1 MMKTSI
7 IDKLNI
13 IFELTK
19 SSNIFIAVIAFLLF
33 IVVVAITN
41 NKKNESTTKKIY
53 LCIYAFIILG
63 ILIAYYSSIGKMF
76 DYMMNNFFI
85 AIYFPNLAIYLAA
98 IITVNIIF
106 LVSVFKNNI
115 SRFIKNLNIIVFA
128 IMNYLLAL
136 ILNVVHSNKL
146 DVFTQTSVYGNKEAQ
161 ALIELSS
168 TIFLIWIF
176 FLVVY
181 KMIMIYQIKMN
192 PVDAY
197 RVEKVVV
204 EKRKRILPSNI
215 REIRATEVVKLGT
228 RERIL
233 PENIKEIRSPK
244 FVKSLPTEVKKQ
256 RILPSNIR
264 EIKPLELVRLETKTV
279 EEKPIAK
286 RILPTNIREIKSPK
300 FVKELPRVKEEKP
313 VINQIIEEPVITPVV
328 EEKPVVRPIRRQN
341 PSLQEIDLLLSA
353 SYDNYTIDDY
363 KALKEMLIKKKAANQ
378 QRITRNNIEA
388 KKFQQLKE
396 IYESAN

>member
-136 ILNVVHSNKL
+136 ILNVVHANKL

-181 KMIMIYQIKMN
+181 KMIMIYQGKMN

-233 PENIKEIRSPK
+233 PENIKEIRSPR

-300 FVKELPRVKEEKP
+300 YVKELPRVKEEKT

>member
-115 SRFIKNLNIIVFA
+115 SRFIKNLNIIVFT

-181 KMIMIYQIKMN
+181 KMIMIYQGKMN

-300 FVKELPRVKEEKP
+300 YVKELPRVKEEKP

>member
-53 LCIYAFIILG
+53 LCIYAFIILA
-63 ILIAYYSSIGKMF
+63 ILITYYSSFGKMF
-76 DYMMNNFFI
+76 DYLMNNLFI
-85 AIYFPNLAIYLAA
+85 AIYFPNLAIYLVAL
-98 IITVNIIF
+98 IVVNIIF
-106 LVSVFKNNI
+106 LVSVFKQDI
-115 SRFIKNLNIIVFA
+115 SKIIKNLNAIVFA

-136 ILNVVHSNKL
+136 ILNIIHTNKL

-176 FLVVY
+176 FLVIY
-181 KMIMIYQIKMN
+181 KMIMMYQRKIN
-192 PVDAY
+192 PIDAY
-197 RVEKVVV
+197 RVEKVIV

-244 FVKSLPTEVKKQ
+244 YVKSLPTEVKQQ

-264 EIKPLELVRLETKTV
+264 EIKPLELARIETQPV

-286 RILPTNIREIKSPK
+286 RILPSNIREIKSPK
-300 FVKELPRVKEEKP
+300 FVKELPKVKEEKP
-313 VINQIIEEPVITPVV
+313 VINQVIEEQVIAPVV
-328 EEKPVVRPIRRQN
+328 EEKPIVKPIRRTN
-341 PSLQEIDLLLSA
+341 SSLQELDLLLSA

-363 KALKEMLIKKKAANQ
+363 KALKEMLMKKKAANQ

-388 KKFQQLKE
+388 KKYQQLKE

>member
-19 SSNIFIAVIAFLLF
+19 SSNIFIAIIAFLLF
-33 IVVVAITN
+33 IIVVAITN
-41 NKKNESTTKKIY
+41 NKKNQSTTKKIY
-53 LCIYAFIILG
+53 LCIYAFVILG

-106 LVSVFKNNI
+106 LVSVFNNNI
-115 SRFIKNLNIIVFA
+115 SKFIKNLNIIIFA
-128 IMNYLLAL
+128 LMNYLLAL
-136 ILNVVHSNKL
+136 ILNIIHTNKL

-168 TIFLIWIF
+168 TVFLIWIF
-176 FLVVY
+176 FLVIY
-181 KMIMIYQIKMN
+181 KMIMIYQRKIN
-192 PVDAY
+192 PTDAY

-244 FVKSLPTEVKKQ
+244 YVKSLPTEVKKQ

-264 EIKPLELVRLETKTV
+264 EIKPLELVKLETKPV
-279 EEKPIAK
+279 EEKTIAK
-286 RILPTNIREIKSPK
+286 RILPTNIREIKSPR
-300 FVKELPRVKEEKP
+300 FVKELPRQTEVKP
-313 VINQIIEEPVITPVV
+313 VINQIVEEKVVTPVV
-328 EEKPVVRPIRRQN
+328 EEIPVVRPIRKQN

-363 KALKEMLIKKKAANQ
+363 KALKEMLMKKKAANQ
-378 QRITRNNIEA
+378 QRITRNDIET
-388 KKFQQLKE
+388 KKYQQLKE

>member
-53 LCIYAFIILG
+53 LCIYAFIILA
-63 ILIAYYSSIGKMF
+63 ILITYYSSFGKMF
-76 DYMMNNFFI
+76 DYLMNNLFI
-85 AIYFPNLAIYLAA
+85 AIYFPNLAIYLIAL
-98 IITVNIIF
+98 IVVNVIF
-106 LVSVFKNNI
+106 LVSVFKKDI
-115 SRFIKNLNIIVFA
+115 SKVIKNINVIVFA

-136 ILNVVHSNKL
+136 ILNIIHTHKL

-181 KMIMIYQIKMN
+181 KMIMIYQGKMN

-244 FVKSLPTEVKKQ
+244 FVYSLPTEVKRQ

-300 FVKELPRVKEEKP
+300 YVKELPRVKEEKP

-328 EEKPVVRPIRRQN
+328 EEKSVVRPIRRQN

-363 KALKEMLIKKKAANQ
+363 KALKEMLMKKKAANQ
-378 QRITRNNIEA
+378 QRITRKNIEA
-388 KKFQQLKE
+388 KKYQQLKE
-396 IYESAN
+396 IYDSAN

>member
-181 KMIMIYQIKMN
+181 KMIMIYQGKMN

-300 FVKELPRVKEEKP
+300 YVKELPRVKEEKP

>member
-1 MMKTSI
+1 MLNKVELLCNLIDDKRISQMANGLRDVSKLDDPVGEIIEGKVLENGLEISKKRVPLGVIAIIYESRPNVTTDAFGLCFKTG
-7 IDKLNI
+7 N
-13 IFELTK
+13 
-19 SSNIFIAVIAFLLF
+19 AVILRGGSD
-33 IVVVAITN
+33 AINTN
-41 NKKNESTTKKIY
+41 
-53 LCIYAFIILG
+53 
-63 ILIAYYSSIGKMF
+63 
-76 DYMMNNFFI
+76 I
-85 AIYFPNLAIYLAA
+85 AISKI
-98 IITVNIIF
+98 
-106 LVSVFKNNI
+106 
-115 SRFIKNLNIIVFA
+115 IKNLNAIVFA

-136 ILNVVHSNKL
+136 ILNIIHTNKL

-176 FLVVY
+176 FLVIY
-181 KMIMIYQIKMN
+181 KMIMMYQRKIN
-192 PVDAY
+192 PIDAY
-197 RVEKVVV
+197 RVEKVIV

-244 FVKSLPTEVKKQ
+244 YVKSLPTEVKQQ

-264 EIKPLELVRLETKTV
+264 EIKPLELARIETQPV

-286 RILPTNIREIKSPK
+286 RILPSNIREIKSPK
-300 FVKELPRVKEEKP
+300 FVKELPKVKEEKP
-313 VINQIIEEPVITPVV
+313 VINQVIEEQVIAPVV
-328 EEKPVVRPIRRQN
+328 EEKPIVKPIRRTN
-341 PSLQEIDLLLSA
+341 SSLQELDLLLSA

-363 KALKEMLIKKKAANQ
+363 KALKEMLMKKKAANQ

-388 KKFQQLKE
+388 KKYQQLKE

>member
-53 LCIYAFIILG
+53 LCIYAFIILA
-63 ILIAYYSSIGKMF
+63 ILITYYSSFGKMF
-76 DYMMNNFFI
+76 DYLMNNLFI
-85 AIYFPNLAIYLAA
+85 AIYFPNLAIYLVAL
-98 IITVNIIF
+98 IVVNIIF
-106 LVSVFKNNI
+106 LVSVFKQDI
-115 SRFIKNLNIIVFA
+115 SKIIKNLNAIVFA

-136 ILNVVHSNKL
+136 ILNIIHTNKL
-146 DVFTQTSVYGNKEAQ
+146 DVFTQTSIYGNKEAQ

-176 FLVVY
+176 FLVIY
-181 KMIMIYQIKMN
+181 KMIMMYQRKIN
-192 PVDAY
+192 PIDAY
-197 RVEKVVV
+197 RVEKVIV

-244 FVKSLPTEVKKQ
+244 YVKSLPTEVKQQ

-264 EIKPLELVRLETKTV
+264 EIKPLELARIETKPV

-286 RILPTNIREIKSPK
+286 RILPSNIREIKSPK
-300 FVKELPRVKEEKP
+300 FVKELPKVKEEKP
-313 VINQIIEEPVITPVV
+313 VINQVIEEQVIAPVV
-328 EEKPVVRPIRRQN
+328 EEKPIVKPIRRTN
-341 PSLQEIDLLLSA
+341 SSLQELDLLLSA

-363 KALKEMLIKKKAANQ
+363 KALKEMLMKKKAANQ

-388 KKFQQLKE
+388 KKYQQLKE

>member
-181 KMIMIYQIKMN
+181 EIIMIYQRKMN

-204 EKRKRILPSNI
+204 EKRQRILPSNI

-286 RILPTNIREIKSPK
+286 RILPTNIREIKSPR
-300 FVKELPRVKEEKP
+300 FVKELPRVKAETP
-313 VINQIIEEPVITPVV
+313 VINQIIEEPVITSVV
-328 EEKPVVRPIRRQN
+328 EEKQVVRPIRRQN

-363 KALKEMLIKKKAANQ
+363 KALKEMLMKKKAANQ

>member
-19 SSNIFIAVIAFLLF
+19 SSNIFIAIIAFLLF
-33 IVVVAITN
+33 IIVVAITN
-41 NKKNESTTKKIY
+41 NKKNQSTTKKIY
-53 LCIYAFIILG
+53 LCIYAFVILG

-106 LVSVFKNNI
+106 LVSVFNNNI
-115 SRFIKNLNIIVFA
+115 SKFIKNLNIIIFA
-128 IMNYLLAL
+128 LMNYLLAL
-136 ILNVVHSNKL
+136 ILNIIHTNKL

-168 TIFLIWIF
+168 TVFLIWIF
-176 FLVVY
+176 FLVIY
-181 KMIMIYQIKMN
+181 KMIMIYQRKIN
-192 PVDAY
+192 PIDAY

-244 FVKSLPTEVKKQ
+244 YVKSLPTEVKKQ

-264 EIKPLELVRLETKTV
+264 EIKPLELVKLETKPV
-279 EEKPIAK
+279 EEKTIAK
-286 RILPTNIREIKSPK
+286 RILPTNIREIKSPR
-300 FVKELPRVKEEKP
+300 FVKELPRQTEVKP
-313 VINQIIEEPVITPVV
+313 VINQIVEEKVVTPVV
-328 EEKPVVRPIRRQN
+328 EEIPVVRPIRKQN

-363 KALKEMLIKKKAANQ
+363 KALKEMLMKKKAANQ
-378 QRITRNNIEA
+378 QRITRNDIET
-388 KKFQQLKE
+388 KKYQQLKE

>member
-13 IFELTK
+13 IFELTT

-33 IVVVAITN
+33 ILVVAITN

-181 KMIMIYQIKMN
+181 KIIMIYQRKMN

-204 EKRKRILPSNI
+204 EKRQRILPSNI

-286 RILPTNIREIKSPK
+286 RILPTNIREIKSPR
-300 FVKELPRVKEEKP
+300 FVKELPRVKAETP

-363 KALKEMLIKKKAANQ
+363 KALKEMLMKKKAANQ

-388 KKFQQLKE
+388 KKYQQLKE

>member
-41 NKKNESTTKKIY
+41 NKKNESTTKKLY

-136 ILNVVHSNKL
+136 ILYVVHTNIL
-146 DVFTQTSVYGNKEAQ
+146 DVFTHTSVYGNKEAQ

-181 KMIMIYQIKMN
+181 KMIMIYQGKMN

-244 FVKSLPTEVKKQ
+244 FVKSLPTEVKRQ

-300 FVKELPRVKEEKP
+300 YVKELPRVKEEKP

-328 EEKPVVRPIRRQN
+328 EEKPIVKPIRRTN
-341 PSLQEIDLLLSA
+341 SSLQELDLLLSA

-363 KALKEMLIKKKAANQ
+363 KALKEMLMKKKAANQ

-388 KKFQQLKE
+388 NKFQQLKE

>member
-181 KMIMIYQIKMN
+181 KMIMIYQRKMN

-313 VINQIIEEPVITPVV
+313 IINQIIEEPVITPVV

>member
-53 LCIYAFIILG
+53 LCIYAFIILA
-63 ILIAYYSSIGKMF
+63 ILITYYSSFGKMF
-76 DYMMNNFFI
+76 DYLMNNLFI
-85 AIYFPNLAIYLAA
+85 AIYFPNLAIYLVAL
-98 IITVNIIF
+98 IVVNIIF
-106 LVSVFKNNI
+106 LVSVFKQDI
-115 SRFIKNLNIIVFA
+115 SKIIKNLNAIVFA

-136 ILNVVHSNKL
+136 ILNIIHTNKL

-176 FLVVY
+176 FLVIY
-181 KMIMIYQIKMN
+181 KMIMMYQRKIN
-192 PVDAY
+192 PIDAY
-197 RVEKVVV
+197 RVEKVIV

-244 FVKSLPTEVKKQ
+244 YVKSLPTEVKQQ

-264 EIKPLELVRLETKTV
+264 EIKPLEIARIETKPV

-286 RILPTNIREIKSPK
+286 RILPSNIREIKSPK
-300 FVKELPRVKEEKP
+300 FVKELPKVKEEKP
-313 VINQIIEEPVITPVV
+313 VINQVIEEQVIAPVV
-328 EEKPVVRPIRRQN
+328 EEKPIVKPIRRTN
-341 PSLQEIDLLLSA
+341 SSLQELDLLLSA

-363 KALKEMLIKKKAANQ
+363 KALKEMLMKKKAANQ

-388 KKFQQLKE
+388 KKYQQLKE

>member
-19 SSNIFIAVIAFLLF
+19 TSNIFIAVIAFLLF

-41 NKKNESTTKKIY
+41 NKRNESTTKKIY
-53 LCIYAFIILG
+53 LCIYTFIILA
-63 ILIAYYSSIGKMF
+63 ILITYYSSFGKMF
-76 DYMMNNFFI
+76 DYLMNNLFI
-85 AIYFPNLAIYLAA
+85 AIYFPNLAIYLVAL
-98 IITVNIIF
+98 IVVNIIF
-106 LVSVFKNNI
+106 LVSVFKQDI
-115 SRFIKNLNIIVFA
+115 SKIIKNLNAIVFA

-136 ILNVVHSNKL
+136 ILNIIHTNKL

-176 FLVVY
+176 FLVSY
-181 KMIMIYQIKMN
+181 KMIMMYQRKIN
-192 PVDAY
+192 PIDAY
-197 RVEKVVV
+197 RVEKVIV

-244 FVKSLPTEVKKQ
+244 YVKSLPTEVKQQ

-264 EIKPLELVRLETKTV
+264 EIKPLELARIETKPV

-286 RILPTNIREIKSPK
+286 RILPSNIREIKSPR
-300 FVKELPRVKEEKP
+300 FVKELPKVKEEKP
-313 VINQIIEEPVITPVV
+313 VINQVIEEQVIAPVV
-328 EEKPVVRPIRRQN
+328 EEKPIVKPIRRTN
-341 PSLQEIDLLLSA
+341 SSLQELDLLLSA

-363 KALKEMLIKKKAANQ
+363 KALKEMLMKKKAANQ
-378 QRITRNNIEA
+378 QRITRNNVEA
-388 KKFQQLKE
+388 KKYQQLKE

>member
-53 LCIYAFIILG
+53 LCIYAFIILA
-63 ILIAYYSSIGKMF
+63 ILITYYSSFGKMF
-76 DYMMNNFFI
+76 DYLMNNLFI
-85 AIYFPNLAIYLAA
+85 AIYFPNLAIYLVAL
-98 IITVNIIF
+98 IVVNIIF
-106 LVSVFKNNI
+106 LVSVFKQDI
-115 SRFIKNLNIIVFA
+115 SKIIKNLNAIVFA

-136 ILNVVHSNKL
+136 ILNIIHTNKL

-176 FLVVY
+176 FLVSY
-181 KMIMIYQIKMN
+181 KMIMMYQRKIN
-192 PVDAY
+192 PIDAY
-197 RVEKVVV
+197 RVEKVIV

-244 FVKSLPTEVKKQ
+244 YVKSLPTEVKQQ

-264 EIKPLELVRLETKTV
+264 EIKPLELARIETKPV

-286 RILPTNIREIKSPK
+286 RILPSNIREIKSPR
-300 FVKELPRVKEEKP
+300 FVKELPKVKEEKP
-313 VINQIIEEPVITPVV
+313 VINQVIEEQVIAPVV
-328 EEKPVVRPIRRQN
+328 EEKPIVKPIRRTN
-341 PSLQEIDLLLSA
+341 FSLQELDLLLSA

-363 KALKEMLIKKKAANQ
+363 KALKEMLMKKKAANQ
-378 QRITRNNIEA
+378 QRITRNNVEA
-388 KKFQQLKE
+388 KKYQQLKE

>member
-19 SSNIFIAVIAFLLF
+19 TSNIFIAVIAFLLF

-41 NKKNESTTKKIY
+41 NKRNESTTKKIY
-53 LCIYAFIILG
+53 LCIYAFIILA
-63 ILIAYYSSIGKMF
+63 ILITYYSSFGKMF
-76 DYMMNNFFI
+76 DYLMNNLFI
-85 AIYFPNLAIYLAA
+85 AIYFPNLAIYLIAL
-98 IITVNIIF
+98 IVVNVIF
-106 LVSVFKNNI
+106 LVSVFKKDI
-115 SRFIKNLNIIVFA
+115 SKVIKNINVIVFA

-136 ILNVVHSNKL
+136 ILNIIHTHKL

-168 TIFLIWIF
+168 TIFLIWVF
-176 FLVVY
+176 FLLIY
-181 KMIMIYQIKMN
+181 KMIMMYQRKMN
-192 PVDAY
+192 PIDAY
-197 RVEKVVV
+197 RVEKVIV

-215 REIRATEVVKLGT
+215 REIRATEVVHLGT

-244 FVKSLPTEVKKQ
+244 YVKSLPTEVKQQ
-256 RILPSNIR
+256 RILPNNIR
-264 EIKPLELVRLETKTV
+264 EIKPLELVKLETKQV

-286 RILPTNIREIKSPK
+286 RILPTNIREVKSPK
-300 FVKELPRVKEEKP
+300 FVKELPKIKEEKQ
-313 VINQIIEEPVITPVV
+313 VIKTEEKEIVPVV
-328 EEKPVVRPIRRQN
+328 EEKPIVKPIRRTN
-341 PSLQEIDLLLSA
+341 SSLQELDLLLSA

-363 KALKEMLIKKKAANQ
+363 KALKEMLMKKKAANQ

-388 KKFQQLKE
+388 KKYQQLKE

>member
-53 LCIYAFIILG
+53 LCIYAFIILA
-63 ILIAYYSSIGKMF
+63 ILITYYSSFGKMF
-76 DYMMNNFFI
+76 DYLMNNLFI
-85 AIYFPNLAIYLAA
+85 AIYFPNLAIYLVAL
-98 IITVNIIF
+98 IVVNIIF
-106 LVSVFKNNI
+106 LVSVFKQDI
-115 SRFIKNLNIIVFA
+115 SKIIKNLNAIVFA

-136 ILNVVHSNKL
+136 ILNIIHTNKL
-146 DVFTQTSVYGNKEAQ
+146 DVFTQKSVYGNKEAQ

-176 FLVVY
+176 FLVIY
-181 KMIMIYQIKMN
+181 KMIMMYQRKIN
-192 PVDAY
+192 PIDAY
-197 RVEKVVV
+197 RVEKVIV

-244 FVKSLPTEVKKQ
+244 YVKSLPTEVKQQ

-264 EIKPLELVRLETKTV
+264 EIKPLELARIETKPV

-286 RILPTNIREIKSPK
+286 RILPSNIREIKSPR
-300 FVKELPRVKEEKP
+300 FVKELPKVKEEKP
-313 VINQIIEEPVITPVV
+313 VINQVIEEQVIAPVV
-328 EEKPVVRPIRRQN
+328 EEKPIVKPIRRTN
-341 PSLQEIDLLLSA
+341 SSLQELDLLLSA

-363 KALKEMLIKKKAANQ
+363 KALKEMLMKKKAANQ
-378 QRITRNNIEA
+378 QRITRNNVEA
-388 KKFQQLKE
+388 KKYQQLKE

>member
-53 LCIYAFIILG
+53 LCIYAFIILA
-63 ILIAYYSSIGKMF
+63 ILITYYSSFGKMF
-76 DYMMNNFFI
+76 DYLMNNLFI
-85 AIYFPNLAIYLAA
+85 AIYFPNLAIYLVAL
-98 IITVNIIF
+98 IVVNIIF
-106 LVSVFKNNI
+106 LVSVFKQDI
-115 SRFIKNLNIIVFA
+115 SKIIKNLNAIVFA

-136 ILNVVHSNKL
+136 ILNIIHTNKL
-146 DVFTQTSVYGNKEAQ
+146 DVFTQTSIYGNKKAQ

-176 FLVVY
+176 FLVIY
-181 KMIMIYQIKMN
+181 KMIMMYQRKIN
-192 PVDAY
+192 PIDAY
-197 RVEKVVV
+197 RVEKVIV

-244 FVKSLPTEVKKQ
+244 YVKSLPTEVKQQ

-264 EIKPLELVRLETKTV
+264 EIKPLELARIETKPV

-286 RILPTNIREIKSPK
+286 RILPSNIREIKSPK
-300 FVKELPRVKEEKP
+300 FVKELPKVKEEKP
-313 VINQIIEEPVITPVV
+313 VINQVIEEQVITPVV
-328 EEKPVVRPIRRQN
+328 EEKPIVKPIRRTN
-341 PSLQEIDLLLSA
+341 SSLQELDLLLSA

-363 KALKEMLIKKKAANQ
+363 KALKEMLMKKKAANQ
-378 QRITRNNIEA
+378 QRITRNNVEA
-388 KKFQQLKE
+388 KKYQQLKE

>member
-1 MMKTSI
+1 MIKTSI

-181 KMIMIYQIKMN
+181 KMIMIYQRKMN

-244 FVKSLPTEVKKQ
+244 FVKSLPTEVKTQ

>member
-181 KMIMIYQIKMN
+181 KMIMIYQGKMN

-300 FVKELPRVKEEKP
+300 YVKELPRVKEEKP

-363 KALKEMLIKKKAANQ
+363 KALKEMLIKKKEANQ
-378 QRITRNNIEA
+378 QRITRNNMEA

>member
-53 LCIYAFIILG
+53 LCIYAFIILA
-63 ILIAYYSSIGKMF
+63 ILITYYSSFGKMF
-76 DYMMNNFFI
+76 DYLMNNLFI
-85 AIYFPNLAIYLAA
+85 AIYFPNLAIYLVAL
-98 IITVNIIF
+98 IVVNIIF
-106 LVSVFKNNI
+106 LVSVFKQDI
-115 SRFIKNLNIIVFA
+115 SKIIKNLNAIVFA

-136 ILNVVHSNKL
+136 ILNIIHTNKL

-176 FLVVY
+176 FLVIY
-181 KMIMIYQIKMN
+181 KMIMMYQRKIN
-192 PVDAY
+192 PIDAY
-197 RVEKVVV
+197 RVEKVIV

-244 FVKSLPTEVKKQ
+244 YVKSLPTEVKQQ

-264 EIKPLELVRLETKTV
+264 EIKPLELARIETKPV

-286 RILPTNIREIKSPK
+286 RILPSNIREIKSPR
-300 FVKELPRVKEEKP
+300 FVKELPKVKEEKP
-313 VINQIIEEPVITPVV
+313 VINQVIEEQVIAPVV
-328 EEKPVVRPIRRQN
+328 EEKPIVKPIRRTN
-341 PSLQEIDLLLSA
+341 SSLQELDLLLSA

-363 KALKEMLIKKKAANQ
+363 KALKEMLMKKKAANQ
-378 QRITRNNIEA
+378 QRITRNNVEA
-388 KKFQQLKE
+388 KKYQQLKE

>member
-19 SSNIFIAVIAFLLF
+19 SSNIFIAIIAFLLF

-41 NKKNESTTKKIY
+41 NKKNQSTTKKIY
-53 LCIYAFIILG
+53 LCIYAFVILG

-106 LVSVFKNNI
+106 LVSVFNNNI
-115 SRFIKNLNIIVFA
+115 SKFIKNLNIIIFA
-128 IMNYLLAL
+128 LMNYLLAL
-136 ILNVVHSNKL
+136 ILNIIHTNKL

-168 TIFLIWIF
+168 TVFLIWIF
-176 FLVVY
+176 FLVIY
-181 KMIMIYQIKMN
+181 KMIMIYQRKVN
-192 PVDAY
+192 PTDAY

-244 FVKSLPTEVKKQ
+244 YVKSLPTEVKKQ

-264 EIKPLELVRLETKTV
+264 EIKPLELVKLETKPV
-279 EEKPIAK
+279 EEKTIAK
-286 RILPTNIREIKSPK
+286 RILPTNIREIKSPR
-300 FVKELPRVKEEKP
+300 FVKELPRQTEVKP
-313 VINQIIEEPVITPVV
+313 VINQIVEEKVVTPVV
-328 EEKPVVRPIRRQN
+328 EEKPVVRPIRKQN

-363 KALKEMLIKKKAANQ
+363 KALKEMLMKKKAANQ
-378 QRITRNNIEA
+378 QRITRNDVET
-388 KKFQQLKE
+388 KKYQQLKE

>member
-181 KMIMIYQIKMN
+181 KMIMIYQGKMN

-300 FVKELPRVKEEKP
+300 YVKELPRVKEEKP

-396 IYESAN
+396 ICESAN

>member
-181 KMIMIYQIKMN
+181 KIIMIYQRKMN

-204 EKRKRILPSNI
+204 EKRQRILPSNI

-286 RILPTNIREIKSPK
+286 RILPTNIREIKSPR
-300 FVKELPRVKEEKP
+300 FVKELPRVKAETP

-328 EEKPVVRPIRRQN
+328 EEKSVVRPIRRQN

-363 KALKEMLIKKKAANQ
+363 KALKEMLMKKKAANQ

-388 KKFQQLKE
+388 KKYQQLKE

>member
-53 LCIYAFIILG
+53 LCIYAFIILA
-63 ILIAYYSSIGKMF
+63 ILITYYSSFGKMF
-76 DYMMNNFFI
+76 DYLMNNLFI
-85 AIYFPNLAIYLAA
+85 AIYFPNLAIYLVAL
-98 IITVNIIF
+98 IVVNIIF
-106 LVSVFKNNI
+106 LVSVFKQDI
-115 SRFIKNLNIIVFA
+115 SKIIKNLNAIVFA

-136 ILNVVHSNKL
+136 ILNIIHTNKL
-146 DVFTQTSVYGNKEAQ
+146 DVFTQTSVYENKEAQ

-176 FLVVY
+176 FLVIY
-181 KMIMIYQIKMN
+181 KMIMMYQRKIN
-192 PVDAY
+192 PIDAY
-197 RVEKVVV
+197 RVEKVIV

-244 FVKSLPTEVKKQ
+244 YVKSLPTEVKQQ

-264 EIKPLELVRLETKTV
+264 EIKPLELARIETKPV

-286 RILPTNIREIKSPK
+286 RILPSNIREIKSPK
-300 FVKELPRVKEEKP
+300 FVKELPKVKEEKP
-313 VINQIIEEPVITPVV
+313 VINQVIEEQVIAPVV
-328 EEKPVVRPIRRQN
+328 EEKPIVKPIRRTN
-341 PSLQEIDLLLSA
+341 SSLQELDLLLSA

-363 KALKEMLIKKKAANQ
+363 KALKEMLMKKKAANQ
-378 QRITRNNIEA
+378 QRITRNNVEA
-388 KKFQQLKE
+388 KKYQQLKE

>member
-53 LCIYAFIILG
+53 LCIYAFIILA
-63 ILIAYYSSIGKMF
+63 ILITYYSSFGKMF
-76 DYMMNNFFI
+76 DYLMNNLFI
-85 AIYFPNLAIYLAA
+85 AIYFPNLAIYLVAL
-98 IITVNIIF
+98 IVVNIIF
-106 LVSVFKNNI
+106 LVSVFKQDI
-115 SRFIKNLNIIVFA
+115 SKIIKNLNAIVFA

-136 ILNVVHSNKL
+136 ILNIIHTNKL
-146 DVFTQTSVYGNKEAQ
+146 DVFTQTSIYGNKEAQ

-176 FLVVY
+176 FLVIY
-181 KMIMIYQIKMN
+181 KMIMMYQRKIN
-192 PVDAY
+192 PIDAY
-197 RVEKVVV
+197 RVEKVIV

-244 FVKSLPTEVKKQ
+244 YVKSLPTEVKQQ

-264 EIKPLELVRLETKTV
+264 EIKPLELARIETQPV

-286 RILPTNIREIKSPK
+286 RILPSNIREIKSPK
-300 FVKELPRVKEEKP
+300 FVKELPKVKEEKP
-313 VINQIIEEPVITPVV
+313 VINQVIEEQVIAPVV
-328 EEKPVVRPIRRQN
+328 EEKPIVKPIRRTN
-341 PSLQEIDLLLSA
+341 SSLQELDLLLSA

-363 KALKEMLIKKKAANQ
+363 RALKEMLMKKKAANQ
-378 QRITRNNIEA
+378 QRITRNNVEA
-388 KKFQQLKE
+388 KKYQQLKE

>member
-168 TIFLIWIF
+168 TIFVIWIM
-176 FLVVY
+176 FLILY
-181 KMIMIYQIKMN
+181 KLIKPCFYKQRQNSAEILKQQVQVIEQRVMAPTMSLNKQAIDNKIY
-192 PVDAY
+192 
-197 RVEKVVV
+197 
-204 EKRKRILPSNI
+204 
-215 REIRATEVVKLGT
+215 REIEAPTIVFGNNNKVRFEKDYRNIEIPTIVFGN
-228 RERIL
+228 
-233 PENIKEIRSPK
+233 NIKLREEKNYHGIETPAMVIGNNQKLSTE
-244 FVKSLPTEVKKQ
+244 KSY
-256 RILPSNIR
+256 
-264 EIKPLELVRLETKTV
+264 IKIEAPRVVFANTNTIKVGKTV
-279 EEKPIAK
+279 EQTTKLYDDLLTLEDYK
-286 RILPTNIREIKSPK
+286 
-300 FVKELPRVKEEKP
+300 
-313 VINQIIEEPVITPVV
+313 
-328 EEKPVVRPIRRQN
+328 
-341 PSLQEIDLLLSA
+341 LLLS
-353 SYDNYTIDDY
+353 I
-363 KALKEMLIKKKAANQ
+363 LKEQKQKEQQEKERKA
-378 QRITRNNIEA
+378 RINKEQA
-388 KKFQQLKE
+388 KFHELQQL
-396 IYESAN
+396 YLNTNPTSF

>member
-1 MMKTSI
+1 MAKMSF
-7 IDKLNI
+7 IDKLGILFKIIASSKIYII
-13 IFELTK
+13 IFLVLLLIGYILTSRNRK
-19 SSNIFIAVIAFLLF
+19 KDKTLKRLCLLIYI
-33 IVVVAITN
+33 IV
-41 NKKNESTTKKIY
+41 
-53 LCIYAFIILG
+53 LG
-63 ILIAYYSSIGKMF
+63 IIIYKHRTNLGNMF

-85 AIYFPNLAIYLAA
+85 AVYFPNLAIYLAA
-98 IITVNIIF
+98 IIITNIIMWI
-106 LVSVFKNNI
+106 SVFNNKI
-115 SRFIKNLNIIVFA
+115 PRFIRNINVTIYCSMTYLLILTLNIIKE
-128 IMNYLLAL
+128 N
-136 ILNVVHSNKL
+136 NL
-146 DVFTQTSVYGNKEAQ
+146 DVFTQSSVYGNKTAQ

-181 KMIMIYQIKMN
+181 KIIMIYQRKMN

-244 FVKSLPTEVKKQ
+244 FVKSLPTEVKRQ

-286 RILPTNIREIKSPK
+286 RILPANIREIKSPR
-300 FVKELPRVKEEKP
+300 FVKELPRVKAETP
-313 VINQIIEEPVITPVV
+313 VINQIIEEPVITSVV

-363 KALKEMLIKKKAANQ
+363 KALKEMLMKKKAANQ

-388 KKFQQLKE
+388 NKFQQLKE

>member
-19 SSNIFIAVIAFLLF
+19 SSNIFIAIIAFLLF

-41 NKKNESTTKKIY
+41 NKKNQSTTKKIY
-53 LCIYAFIILG
+53 LCIYAFVILG

-106 LVSVFKNNI
+106 LVSVFNNNI
-115 SRFIKNLNIIVFA
+115 SKFIKNLNIIIFA
-128 IMNYLLAL
+128 LMNYLLAL
-136 ILNVVHSNKL
+136 ILNIIHTNKL

-176 FLVVY
+176 FLVIY
-181 KMIMIYQIKMN
+181 KMIMIYQRKIN
-192 PVDAY
+192 PTDAY

-244 FVKSLPTEVKKQ
+244 YVKSLPTEVKKQ

-264 EIKPLELVRLETKTV
+264 EIKPLELVKLETKPV
-279 EEKPIAK
+279 EEKTIAK
-286 RILPTNIREIKSPK
+286 RILPTNIREIKSPR
-300 FVKELPRVKEEKP
+300 FVKELPRQTEVKP
-313 VINQIIEEPVITPVV
+313 VINQIVEEKVVIPVV
-328 EEKPVVRPIRRQN
+328 EEKPVVRPIRKQN

-363 KALKEMLIKKKAANQ
+363 KALKEMLMKKKAANQ
-378 QRITRNNIEA
+378 QRITRNDIET
-388 KKFQQLKE
+388 KKYQQLKE

>member
-136 ILNVVHSNKL
+136 ILNVVHTNKL

-181 KMIMIYQIKMN
+181 KIIMIYQRKMN

-244 FVKSLPTEVKKQ
+244 FVKSLPTEVKRQ

-286 RILPTNIREIKSPK
+286 RILPANIREIKSPR
-300 FVKELPRVKEEKP
+300 FVKELPRVKAETP
-313 VINQIIEEPVITPVV
+313 VINQIIEEPVITSVV
-328 EEKPVVRPIRRQN
+328 EEKTVVRPIRRQN

-363 KALKEMLIKKKAANQ
+363 KALKEMLMKKKAANQ

>member
-1 MMKTSI
+1 MIKTSI

-181 KMIMIYQIKMN
+181 KIIMIYQRKMN

-233 PENIKEIRSPK
+233 LENIKEIRSPK
-244 FVKSLPTEVKKQ
+244 YVKSLPTEAKQQ
-256 RILPSNIR
+256 RILPN
-264 EIKPLELVRLETKTV
+264 
-279 EEKPIAK
+279 
-286 RILPTNIREIKSPK
+286 NIREIKSPR
-300 FVKELPRVKEEKP
+300 FVKELPRVKAETP
-313 VINQIIEEPVITPVV
+313 VINQIIEEPVITSVV

-363 KALKEMLIKKKAANQ
+363 KALKEMLMKKKAANQ

-388 KKFQQLKE
+388 NKFQQLKE

>member
-53 LCIYAFIILG
+53 LCIYAFIILA
-63 ILIAYYSSIGKMF
+63 ILITYYSSFGKMF
-76 DYMMNNFFI
+76 DYLMNNLFI
-85 AIYFPNLAIYLAA
+85 AIYFPNLAIYLVAL
-98 IITVNIIF
+98 IVVNIIF
-106 LVSVFKNNI
+106 LVSVFKQDI
-115 SRFIKNLNIIVFA
+115 SKIIKNLNAIVFA

-136 ILNVVHSNKL
+136 ILNIIHTNKL

-176 FLVVY
+176 FLVIY
-181 KMIMIYQIKMN
+181 KMIMMYQRKIN
-192 PVDAY
+192 PIDAY
-197 RVEKVVV
+197 RVEKVIV

-244 FVKSLPTEVKKQ
+244 YVKSLPTEVKQQ

-264 EIKPLELVRLETKTV
+264 EIKPLELARIETKPV

-286 RILPTNIREIKSPK
+286 RILPSNIREIKSPK
-300 FVKELPRVKEEKP
+300 FVKELPKVKEEKP
-313 VINQIIEEPVITPVV
+313 VINQVIEEQVITPVV
-328 EEKPVVRPIRRQN
+328 EEKPIVKPIRRTN
-341 PSLQEIDLLLSA
+341 SSLQELDLLLSA

-363 KALKEMLIKKKAANQ
+363 KALKEMLMKKKAANQ
-378 QRITRNNIEA
+378 QRITRNNVEA
-388 KKFQQLKE
+388 KKYQQLKE

>member
-53 LCIYAFIILG
+53 LCIYAFIILA
-63 ILIAYYSSIGKMF
+63 ILITYYSSFGKMF
-76 DYMMNNFFI
+76 DYLMNNLFI
-85 AIYFPNLAIYLAA
+85 AIYFPNLAIYLVAL
-98 IITVNIIF
+98 IVVNIIF
-106 LVSVFKNNI
+106 LVSVFKQDI
-115 SRFIKNLNIIVFA
+115 SKIIKNLNAIVFA

-136 ILNVVHSNKL
+136 ILNIIHTNKL

-176 FLVVY
+176 FLVSY
-181 KMIMIYQIKMN
+181 KMIMMYQRKIN
-192 PVDAY
+192 PIDAY
-197 RVEKVVV
+197 RVEKVIV

-244 FVKSLPTEVKKQ
+244 YVKSLPTEVKQQ

-264 EIKPLELVRLETKTV
+264 EIKPLELARIETKPV

-286 RILPTNIREIKSPK
+286 RILPSNIREIKSPR
-300 FVKELPRVKEEKP
+300 FVKELPKVKEEKP
-313 VINQIIEEPVITPVV
+313 VINQVIEEQVIAPVV
-328 EEKPVVRPIRRQN
+328 EEKPIVKPIRRTN
-341 PSLQEIDLLLSA
+341 SSLQELDLLLSA

-363 KALKEMLIKKKAANQ
+363 KALKEMLMKKKAANQ
-378 QRITRNNIEA
+378 QRITRNNVEA
-388 KKFQQLKE
+388 KKYQQLKE

>member
-53 LCIYAFIILG
+53 LCIYAFIILA
-63 ILIAYYSSIGKMF
+63 ILITYYSSFGKMF
-76 DYMMNNFFI
+76 DYLMNNLFI
-85 AIYFPNLAIYLAA
+85 AIYFPNLAIYLVAL
-98 IITVNIIF
+98 IVVNIIF
-106 LVSVFKNNI
+106 LVSVFKQDI
-115 SRFIKNLNIIVFA
+115 SKIIKNLNAIVFA

-136 ILNVVHSNKL
+136 ILNIIHTNKL

-176 FLVVY
+176 FLVSY
-181 KMIMIYQIKMN
+181 KMIMMYQRKIN
-192 PVDAY
+192 PIDAY
-197 RVEKVVV
+197 RVEKVIV

-244 FVKSLPTEVKKQ
+244 YVKSLPTEVKQQ

-264 EIKPLELVRLETKTV
+264 EIKPLELARIETKPV

-286 RILPTNIREIKSPK
+286 RILPSNIREIKSPR
-300 FVKELPRVKEEKP
+300 FVKELPKVKEEKP
-313 VINQIIEEPVITPVV
+313 VINLVIEEQVIAPVV
-328 EEKPVVRPIRRQN
+328 EEKPIVKPIRRTN
-341 PSLQEIDLLLSA
+341 SSLQELDLLLSA

-363 KALKEMLIKKKAANQ
+363 KALKEMLMKKKAANQ
-378 QRITRNNIEA
+378 QRITRNNVEA
-388 KKFQQLKE
+388 KKYQQLKE